1 MAEARRAMRVRSML
15 GAQIVFNN
23 KLSSIECHVRN
34 VSPRGAKLIVGEL
47 LSLPQEFELN
57 VPAKGKTYQAHV
69 CWRRGD
75 EVGVEFALDKAQAR
89 SYPSDADER
98 IRELESENELLRR
111 KVVDLKA
118 KLERFAELG
127 G

>member
-1 MAEARRAMRVRSML
+1 MAEARRAPRVRSML

-75 EVGVEFALDKAQAR
+75 EVGVEFAIDKAR
-89 SYPSDADER
+89 GSYASDADDR
-98 IRELESENELLRR
+98 IRELESENEVLRR
-111 KVVDLKA
+111 KVVDLKE
-118 KLERFAELG
+118 KLERFSELG

>member
-69 CWRRGD
+69 IWRRGD
-75 EVGVEFALDKAQAR
+75 EVGVEFALDKARGYAG
-89 SYPSDADER
+89 DADER
-98 IRELESENELLRR
+98 IRALESENEALRR

-118 KLERFAELG
+118 KLERFSEVG

>member
-1 MAEARRAMRVRSML
+1 MAEARRVPRVRSML
-15 GAQIVFNN
+15 GAQIIFNN

-69 CWRRGD
+69 IWRRGD
-75 EVGVEFALDKAQAR
+75 EVGVEFALDKARA
-89 SYPSDADER
+89 SVGDADER
-98 IRELESENELLRR
+98 IRALESENEALRR

-118 KLERFAELG
+118 KLERFSELG